1 MLAMLAMV
9 ARRRLSFALKDATA
23 ARDANLP

>member
-9 ARRRLSFALKDATA
+9 AIAECSVFERGRVRNMPVVL
-23 ARDANLP
+23 